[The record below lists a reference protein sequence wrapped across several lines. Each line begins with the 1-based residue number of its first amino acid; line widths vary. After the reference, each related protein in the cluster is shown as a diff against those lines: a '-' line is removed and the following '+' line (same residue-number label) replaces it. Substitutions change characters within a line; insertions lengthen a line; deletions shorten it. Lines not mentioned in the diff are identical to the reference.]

1 MTRSILLRDPE
12 RVPPP
17 CDGLRQAKPARAH
30 AIAARS
36 VAVAALLLSAC
47 ITGGGHARPLYPGD
61 ARPPEQV
68 ARLFGPI
75 GSVDGQDV
83 SRLGK
88 SFALLPGCHVVRPV
102 GKIAEIDKTAPNSY
116 VARVPPDLTYAF
128 RMQAGHTYE
137 VEIRPADNTG
147 TTSVDAAVRALDR
160 DGKGGANAVPSIAS
174 TADIDACQAWR
185 PTP

>member
-1 MTRSILLRDPE
+1 MTRSSS
-12 RVPPP
+12 
-17 CDGLRQAKPARAH
+17 RAS
-30 AIAARS
+30 RS
-36 VAVAALLLSAC
+36 ALVAALLLSAC

-61 ARPPEQV
+61 PRPPEQV

-102 GKIAEIDKTAPNSY
+102 SKVAQVDKTAPNAY
-116 VARVPPDLTYAF
+116 VARVPTDLTYAF

-137 VEIRPADNTG
+137 LEVRPADNTG
-147 TTSVDAAVRALDR
+147 YTSVDAVVQAWDR
-160 DGKGGANAVPSIAS
+160 DAQGGATAVSPIAS
-174 TADIDACQAWR
+174 TAEVDACQGWK
-185 PTP
+185 PSP